1 MREGDF
7 WDWLSWGDSV
17 DGLLDRGVLL
27 GNSLDDLLK
36 DSDLS
41 DDRWSLFLW
50 KGWKGSLQNV
60 DLDDQLSDSSDNL
73 VFSDNKLLVNLSD
86 DWVQWLWSRGVVDNL
101 LLEFDDSDGLL
112 DVNNLLV
119 NLSDDLL
126 EFDDSLSEEWLL
138 VLWDVWKFFSE
149 LLEGLSDDDNSL
161 DQLGDFLLEDLD
173 DLLFNLSE
181 RSWLGGWF
189 SSTWL
194 GWLGSVVDG
203 VNGLLED
210 VNLLDVLLVDSL
222 ENGDLLE
229 DDWSL
234 VLWGLLVGLLKS
246 DDSLVD
252 LGDLLNV
259 DSSLVNQFVDN
270 SFFDL
275 NERSLLV
282 PDWSWLSNVLDD
294 LGDLGDL
301 VGDLLESLLQ
311 NVDLVNEGWS
321 SLFWLLR
328 KLLSKLLDSS
338 LDDNNLVLK

>member
-1 MREGDF
+1 MEDNF

-27 GNSLDDLLK
+27 GNSLDDLLEN
-36 DSDLS
+36 SDLF
-41 DDRWSLFLW
+41 DDSWFLFLW
-50 KGWKGSLQNV
+50 KSWKGSLQGVN
-60 DLDDQLSDSSDNL
+60 LNDQSSNSLDNL
-73 VFSDNKLLVNLSD
+73 VFSDNKLLVNLFD
-86 DWVQWLWSRGVVDNL
+86 NWVQWLWSRGVVDNL
-101 LLEFDDSDGLL
+101 LLEFDDSDSLL

-119 NLSDDLL
+119 NLFDDLL
-126 EFDDSLSEEWLL
+126 EFDNSLLEEWLL
-138 VLWDVWKFFSE
+138 VLWDFWKFFSE
-149 LLEGLSDDDNSL
+149 LLEGLSDDNNSL
-161 DQLGDFLLEDLD
+161 DQLGDILLEDLD

-181 RSWLGGWF
+181 RSWLSGWF
-189 SSTWL
+189 SGTWL

-210 VNLLDVLLVDSL
+210 VNLLDVFLVDSL

-234 VLWGLLVGLLKS
+234 VLWGLLVGLLKFN
-246 DDSLVD
+246 DSLVD
-252 LGDLLNV
+252 LGDLLDV
-259 DSSLVNQFVDN
+259 DISLVNQFVN
-270 SFFDL
+270 NGFFDL
-275 NERSLLV
+275 NEWSLLV
-282 PDWSWLSNVLDD
+282 PDWSWLSDVLDD

-311 NVDLVNEGWS
+311 NVNFVDEGWS

-338 LDDNNLVLK
+338 LDDNDLVLK